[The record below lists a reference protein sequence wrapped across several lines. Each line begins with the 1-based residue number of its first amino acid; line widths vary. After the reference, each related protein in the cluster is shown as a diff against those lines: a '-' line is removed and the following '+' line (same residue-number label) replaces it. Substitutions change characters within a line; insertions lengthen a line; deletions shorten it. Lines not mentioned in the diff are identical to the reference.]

1 VYVYF
6 NYKEQETQT
15 ADNLIASVLRQFV
28 QAGGDIGDDVTSTH
42 NRHSK
47 KGSRPTSKEWSSL
60 LHAQVQRFSRTFI
73 VVDALDECSENG
85 VRDSFLAEIRQLQ
98 SAVHILVTSRFPP
111 SIETELS
118 ESLQTEIRASDG
130 DVKQYLTTRIQ
141 NEGRLVRLLG
151 GNAELQATV
160 VENIAINANGM

>member
-1 VYVYF
+1 
-6 NYKEQETQT
+6 
-15 ADNLIASVLRQFV
+15 
-28 QAGGDIGDDVTSTH
+28 
-42 NRHSK
+42 
-47 KGSRPTSKEWSSL
+47 
-60 LHAQVQRFSRTFI
+60 
-73 VVDALDECSENG
+73 
-85 VRDSFLAEIRQLQ
+85 LQ

-141 NEGRLVRLLG
+141 NEGRLVRLLS